1 MKIHETYQM
10 KRGYMR
16 LKKLWKMKLKETG
29 TFTAELTRMMT
40 TISSVAKIYLK
51 ILYIEKKPE
60 KQNNLLNKCL
70 LIVTI
75 LLKNFGS

>member
-29 TFTAELTRMMT
+29 TFTAELTRMIT

-51 ILYIEKKPE
+51 ILFLYIEKKQ
-60 KQNNLLNKCL
+60 KIK
-70 LIVTI
+70 ITY
-75 LLKNFGS
+75 

>member
-29 TFTAELTRMMT
+29 TFTAELTRMIT

-51 ILYIEKKPE
+51 ICYIQKKNR
-60 KQNNLLNKCL
+60 KAK
-70 LIVTI
+70 
-75 LLKNFGS
+75 

>member
-29 TFTAELTRMMT
+29 TFTAELTRMIT
-40 TISSVAKIYLK
+40 TISSVAD
-51 ILYIEKKPE
+51 YI
-60 KQNNLLNKCL
+60 
-70 LIVTI
+70 
-75 LLKNFGS
+75 